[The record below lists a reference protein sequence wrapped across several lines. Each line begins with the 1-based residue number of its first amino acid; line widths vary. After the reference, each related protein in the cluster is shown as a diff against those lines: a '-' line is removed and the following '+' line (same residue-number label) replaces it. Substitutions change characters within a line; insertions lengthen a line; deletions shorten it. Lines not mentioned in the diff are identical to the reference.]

1 MEEQEQTIRLDQ
13 FMKLTNM
20 VMSGGEA
27 KHVIQDGQVRV
38 NGEVDTRRSRKLHQ
52 GDRVEFA
59 GRTEV
64 VASLE
69 H

>member
-1 MEEQEQTIRLDQ
+1 MDEQKPTIRLDQ

-27 KHVIQDGQVRV
+27 KHVIQAGEVRV
-38 NGEVDTRRSRKLHQ
+38 NSEVDTRRSHKLHP

-59 GRTEV
+59 GRCEV
-64 VASLE
+64 VTNLE
-69 H
+69 D